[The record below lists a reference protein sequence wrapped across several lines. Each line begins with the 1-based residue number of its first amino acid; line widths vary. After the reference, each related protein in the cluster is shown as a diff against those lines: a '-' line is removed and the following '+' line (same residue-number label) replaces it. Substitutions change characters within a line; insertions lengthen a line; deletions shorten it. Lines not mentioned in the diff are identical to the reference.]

1 MVLMLTDEEICLLQ
15 TALRNYSVSL
25 RDEARVY
32 CSGYSPTGITL
43 CQRRMQVD
51 LLLDGLETQHAPDKL
66 ARYAQ
71 DEGSS
76 PHEPYIVCGRA
87 A

>member
-1 MVLMLTDEEICLLQ
+1 MVLMLTDEELCLCR

-32 CSGYSPTGITL
+32 CSGYSPKGITL

-51 LLLDGLETQHAPDKL
+51 LLLDGLETQHAPGKQ
-66 ARYAQ
+66 ARNAQ
-71 DEGSS
+71 DGALS
-76 PHEPYIVCGRA
+76 PHEPYIVRA